1 MSRKDRRGATKR
13 SYKVPMALTLVVV
26 LGVVGYYIFTSSGI
40 TQGSPLIGQPV
51 SSVVLTDLNDVSIST
66 LNAVGSGPSTI
77 VSPHSTESSTTGV
90 LPPVLASGT
99 KPEVL
104 YLGAEFCPYCA
115 AERWSMI
122 VALDKFGTFS
132 GIEYMQS
139 SASDIYPDTPTFT
152 FLHATYTSSY
162 ITFVSVE
169 QEDRSQLA
177 LQTPLANQTA
187 LATTYDSAGSI
198 PFIDI
203 ANQYVQ
209 VGSQYTP
216 PTLASADGNWTL
228 IASQLDTPSSTYAQY
243 IDGSANRLI
252 SAICN
257 VDGST
262 PTSVCGQTLA
272 ETLSYTFAHSGTPQL
287 AASDAVLT
295 GGFSST
301 ASARPAPARPTYWV

>member
-1 MSRKDRRGATKR
+1 MSRKDRRGAPKR
-13 SYKVPMALTLVVV
+13 SYKVPAALALVVV
-26 LGVVGYYIFTSSGI
+26 LGVVAYFIFTSSGI
-40 TQGSPLIGQPV
+40 SQGSPLIGQPV
-51 SSVVLTDLNDVSIST
+51 PSNILNDLNGVSITT
-66 LNAVGSGPSTI
+66 LNTVGSGPSAV
-77 VSPHSTESSTTGV
+77 VSPHSTVSSSGV

-104 YLGAEFCPYCA
+104 YLGAEYCPYCA
-115 AERWSMI
+115 AERWAMI

-139 SASDIYPDTPTFT
+139 SAPDIYPDTPTFT
-152 FLHATYTSSY
+152 FLHATYSSPY

-169 QEDRSQLA
+169 QEDRSELA
-177 LQTPLANQTA
+177 LQTPLPNQTA
-187 LATTYDSAGSI
+187 LATSYDSAGSI

-216 PTLASADGNWTL
+216 PTLAGANGNWTL

-252 SAICN
+252 SAICK
-257 VDGST
+257 VDNST
-262 PTSVCGQTLA
+262 PTTVCGQTLA
-272 ETLSYTFAHSGTPQL
+272 DTLSYTFAHSGTSQL
-287 AASDAVLT
+287 AVSDAVLT
-295 GGFSST
+295 GGSSST
-301 ASARPAPARPTYWV
+301 ASARPAPSRPTYWV